1 MKRNILFMFTGLLIG
16 IVITGA
22 VYAINANEITYKDT
36 TVDSAIDDLYTK
48 VSDPIDE
55 ANIVILSSGSYTT
68 TKAYSKAYVIVT
80 RLGTPE
86 FIRNG
91 VTMTPIKT
99 GQNSNYYM
107 NVYKIE
113 DIAANENYTFYG
125 TVQLIFID

>member
-22 VYAINANEITYKDT
+22 VYVINANEITYKDT

-55 ANIVILSSGSYTT
+55 DNIVILSSGSYTT

-125 TVQLIFID
+125 TVQLIFMD